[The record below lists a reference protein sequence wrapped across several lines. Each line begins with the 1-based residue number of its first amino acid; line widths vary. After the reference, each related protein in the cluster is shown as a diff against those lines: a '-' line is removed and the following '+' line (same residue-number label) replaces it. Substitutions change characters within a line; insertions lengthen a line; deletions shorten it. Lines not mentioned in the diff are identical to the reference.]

1 MTGCG
6 VSRVVYALGRLARTT
21 GIPRRLAGW
30 GRVRFAMGMLGA
42 TAPARGGEE
51 GGAVPPGTQRPAAW
65 PPAAPPPARASPDP
79 PPVTLFRGCIMDGLL
94 PPAHPA
100 TNPTL

>member
-21 GIPRRLAGW
+21 GIPRRVAGG

-51 GGAVPPGTQRPAAW
+51 GGAVPARPPRPAQGPRAH
-65 PPAAPPPARASPDP
+65 PPPPPPPRDP
-79 PPVTLFRGCIMDGLL
+79 PPVRLVRGCLLDRPLSPL
-94 PPAHPA
+94 PPPPHP
-100 TNPTL
+100 P